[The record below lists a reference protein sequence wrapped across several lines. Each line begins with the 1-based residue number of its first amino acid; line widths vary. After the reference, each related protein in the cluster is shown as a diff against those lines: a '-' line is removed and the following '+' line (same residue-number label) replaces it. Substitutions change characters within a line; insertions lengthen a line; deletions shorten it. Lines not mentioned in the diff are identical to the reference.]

1 MGPEKELAYEP
12 RPPLRKLLPG
22 FRMERVAN
30 PVEGAD
36 AMRAV
41 HLRLIVRICSAL
53 LVAFLAA
60 ALALA
65 ISSCAV
71 PFVERPH
78 VERPSVEAALVP
90 AA

>member
-1 MGPEKELAYEP
+1 
-12 RPPLRKLLPG
+12 
-22 FRMERVAN
+22 MERVAN

-36 AMRAV
+36 AMKAV

-60 ALALA
+60 SLALA
-65 ISSCAV
+65 ISGCAV